1 MFQISERPTEDGHCS
16 RSPTPGRRDPRQS
29 GGARQRAGEAAA
41 GRGCACRASRRVRV
55 GGGGDG
61 RGRRGCSVLGAAAV
75 SGDGEWPTLT
85 VSYPMAESG

>member
-55 GGGGDG
+55 GGGGG
-61 RGRRGCSVLGAAAV
+61 GRRARPSRVQRAWCGGRV
-75 SGDGEWPTLT
+75 W
-85 VSYPMAESG
+85 

>member
-55 GGGGDG
+55 GGAT
-61 RGRRGCSVLGAAAV
+61 GAAVAGAACLV
-75 SGDGEWPTLT
+75 RRPCLVMGSGQP
-85 VSYPMAESG
+85 